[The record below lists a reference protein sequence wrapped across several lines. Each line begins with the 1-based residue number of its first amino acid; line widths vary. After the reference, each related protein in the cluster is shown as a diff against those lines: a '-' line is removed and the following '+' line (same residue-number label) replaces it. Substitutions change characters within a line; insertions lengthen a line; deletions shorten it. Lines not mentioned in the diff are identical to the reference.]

1 MMTNH
6 LQMSVKHDHAILQDS
21 EYHKKAT
28 ATKSVFVSRKSKTY
42 LLPFKIIFP
51 NCKFQG
57 QIKRRTYKHYLTV

>member
-51 NCKFQG
+51 IANSKG
-57 QIKRRTYKHYLTV
+57 KLNVEHINITRAS